1 MIVFWFFSW
10 GQFYKES
17 WMPVG
22 ESTVWYFLWW
32 IFVYYYTLGSYYN
45 NDLLLG
51 YVWIYHLCHNFTAKY
66 DKPDLNLPQ
75 YLTFVM
81 IEIIIMESLFAFYV
95 SFFKINIS
103 MLKFT
108 SIGPLRTLKLMC
120 IYYGYSKFYIIIF
133 YIHVYLTVSLCIN
146 YSYCLRVLF
155 CFLHLNWKSISD
167 QYIQGVDDICRG
179 LCLFHSVAQFPPA
192 CLSNTMIAQCFSYL
206 VSSHYIFLWIK
217 VWEKS
222 TCIKSESLVFSGHFS
237 I

>member
-1 MIVFWFFSW
+1 MENCPIIIADCKTCLLLNVCKFDTHWHQIFDFKLIFFCDEIEDLAFFYNVVIVFWFFSW

-103 MLKFT
+103 MLEFT
-108 SIGPLRTLKLMC
+108 SIGPLPTLKLMC

-133 YIHVYLTVSLCIN
+133 IYMCI
-146 YSYCLRVLF
+146 
-155 CFLHLNWKSISD
+155 
-167 QYIQGVDDICRG
+167 
-179 LCLFHSVAQFPPA
+179 
-192 CLSNTMIAQCFSYL
+192 
-206 VSSHYIFLWIK
+206 
-217 VWEKS
+217 
-222 TCIKSESLVFSGHFS
+222 
-237 I
+237 